1 MENHTG
7 FRVPC
12 YFTGRNMGD
21 RTAAWEEEKQE
32 GPFRVW
38 TLSLYGDG
46 NRPFMGRTDY
56 FMVFG
61 IFENI
66 TAKGMGIL
74 YFSTTYWE
82 AFLWHSLNIR
92 QGHWMVK

>member
-1 MENHTG
+1 
-7 FRVPC
+7 
-12 YFTGRNMGD
+12 MGD

-38 TLSLYGDG
+38 TVSLYGDG
-46 NRPFMGRTDY
+46 DRPIMGRTDH

-66 TAKGMGIL
+66 TA
-74 YFSTTYWE
+74 
-82 AFLWHSLNIR
+82 
-92 QGHWMVK
+92 